1 MTKDEIVRYWVKSSN
16 QDYRVTESLFS
27 NGHYGWSLFVGH
39 LVLEKL
45 LKACL
50 IKKRETDVP
59 HTHQLLKIAQLAEL
73 SLTEDQENFLLEV
86 STFNIQ
92 ARYPDYKQ
100 RFQKKATRLFTEKYI
115 LKIKEFRR
123 WLLKEIK
130 K

>member
-1 MTKDEIVRYWVKSSN
+1 MIKDEIVRYWVKSSS
-16 QDYRVTESLFS
+16 QDYRVMESLFN
-27 NGHYGWSLFVGH
+27 NGHYGWSLFIGH

-45 LKACL
+45 LKAYL
-50 IKKRETDVP
+50 IKKKGVDVP
-59 HTHQLLKIAQLAEL
+59 YTHQLLKIAQMAG
-73 SLTEDQENFLLEV
+73 LTLNEDQENFLLEV
-86 STFNIQ
+86 TTFNIQ

-100 RFQKKATRLFTEKYI
+100 RFQKKAARSFTEKYI